1 MDYFE
6 FKARYIETLK
16 KFLNCKPSD
25 NYNGLICGEESSA
38 LSETLADMEELHPI
52 WVERIEDV
60 LAEQTC
66 WDTDHFLET

>member
-38 LSETLADMEELHPI
+38 LAEILADMEELHPI
-52 WVERIEDV
+52 WVERIEDR
-60 LAEQTC
+60 LAADHLLQT
-66 WDTDHFLET
+66 